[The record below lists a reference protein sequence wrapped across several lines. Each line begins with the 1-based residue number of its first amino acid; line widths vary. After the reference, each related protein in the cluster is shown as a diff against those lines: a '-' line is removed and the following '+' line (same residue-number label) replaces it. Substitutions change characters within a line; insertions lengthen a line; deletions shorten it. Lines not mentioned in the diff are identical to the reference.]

1 MRLIDT
7 RTGELVSKTNPEPG
21 SYAILSH
28 TWGDEDEEVSIQNYG
43 DPATASIKTGL
54 AKIAGVIRIAQSLN
68 LNYVWV
74 DTCCIDKSSSAELS
88 EAINSMFTWYQDS
101 AICVVYLSDLPSHA
115 NFEDNF
121 PRCRWLTRGWT
132 LQELIAPK
140 HVQFYTEA
148 WELCGDRSSRR
159 DILSRVTGIDTEI
172 LENSEGL
179 GQIPIAR
186 RMSWASNRHTTR
198 VEDQA
203 YCLLGI
209 FGINMPMIYGE
220 GPKAFMRLQEEIA
233 KDSGDL
239 SLFAWATTD
248 DAPPKQDQRYR
259 GIFATSPK
267 EFTIARG
274 MKYRSAGILLEKEF
288 SVTNRGLKIK
298 TTLVE
303 VPGLSMDLVLN
314 LGVSD
319 RDDWPR
325 ASSQG
330 WMGIYLTKTSNG
342 LVRSNPN
349 ELYTAG
355 AHLRYLH
362 KSASPAFYIR
372 KTVSPSESVDLEKRF
387 TNAIHV
393 PQIQSFFRIQHAA
406 PDHLWDPLRGMFLH
420 QGMGINAYLRLIFHP
435 QYGKYDGF
443 QVIIACSTM
452 AHKPVCTLWMEGVD
466 QWHNVRHFLE
476 NRKEVSDYVAVD
488 YLSGFVGGDTSVLS
502 SSASTKFQ
510 DPATNNTV
518 ILTVNVKDCW
528 IEGGTPAYSLEAN
541 VATIPCNSDK
551 HTYDAHGYRSTLRR

>member
-7 RTGELVSKTNPEPG
+7 RTGDLVSKTNPEPG

-28 TWGDEDEEVSIQNYG
+28 TWGDEDEEVSFQNFG
-43 DPATASIKTGL
+43 DPATARLKTGL
-54 AKIAGVIRIAQSLN
+54 AKIAGIIRIAQSLK
-68 LNYVWV
+68 LDYVWV

-88 EAINSMFTWYQDS
+88 EAINSMFKWYQDS
-101 AICVVYLSDLPSHA
+101 AICVVYLSDLPSRA

-148 WELCGDRSSRR
+148 WEFCGDRSSRR
-159 DILSRVTGIDTEI
+159 DILSRVTGIDNEI

-179 GQIPIAR
+179 HQIPIAR
-186 RMSWASNRHTTR
+186 RMSWASSRHTTR

-239 SLFAWATTD
+239 SLFAWATPD
-248 DAPPKQDQRYR
+248 DSSSKQDQSYR
-259 GIFATSPK
+259 GIFATSPR
-267 EFTIARG
+267 EFIIARG
-274 MKYRSAGILLEKEF
+274 MKYRSAGIIIEKEF
-288 SVTNRGLKIK
+288 SVTNRGLKIE

-303 VPGLSMDLVLN
+303 VPGISMDLVLN
-314 LGVSD
+314 LGVSY

-342 LVRSNPN
+342 LVRSNPT

-355 AHLRYLH
+355 PHLRYLH
-362 KSASPAFYIR
+362 KSASSAFYIR
-372 KTVSPSESVDLEKRF
+372 KTVSLSESVELERRF

-393 PQIQSFFRIQHAA
+393 AQVQSFRIQHAA
-406 PDHLWDPLRGMFLH
+406 PDHLWDPFRGIFLH
-420 QGMGINAYLRLIFHP
+420 QGMGINAYLQLVFHP

-452 AHKPVCTLWMEGVD
+452 GHNPVCALWMEGVN
-466 QWHNVRHFLE
+466 QWHKVRHFLE
-476 NRKEVSDYVAVD
+476 HRKEVSDYVAID
-488 YLSGFVGGDTSVLS
+488 YLSSFVGGDTSVLS
-502 SSASTKFQ
+502 SSASTRFQ

-518 ILTVNVKDCW
+518 VFTVSVKDCW
-528 IEGGTPAYSLEAN
+528 IEGRTPAYSLEAS
-541 VATIPCNSDK
+541 VTIISCNSDEP
-551 HTYDAHGYRSTLRR
+551 TSDAHEYRPTLQR